1 MPEDTLEQSFKD
13 ALALIL
19 FLNSA
24 FDSVVSAFFVFDSA
38 SKNYNGARERV

>member
-1 MPEDTLEQSFKD
+1 MPGDILEQRFED
-13 ALALIL
+13 ALVLIL

>member
-1 MPEDTLEQSFKD
+1 MPGDILEQRFKD

-24 FDSVVSAFFVFDSA
+24 FDSVISAFFVFDSA
-38 SKNYNGARERV
+38 SKNYNGAREGV